1 MRIPE
6 PSFTVGIEEEYLL
19 VDKASR
25 DLVSEAPDTLMTA
38 CEEALEEQVSPEF
51 LQCQIEVGTRVC
63 KTVSEAR
70 ADLAHLRGTIAD
82 IAGQSNLAPI
92 AASTHPFAD
101 WSNQRYTD
109 KERYQTLAKD
119 LQGVARRMLISG
131 MHVHVCIEDPDLRI
145 DIFNQL
151 PYFLPHLLALS
162 TSSPF
167 WQGRDTGLNSY
178 RLTVFDN
185 LPRTGLP
192 PNITSYGEY
201 ERMIGMLTGINIIQD
216 ATKIWWDLRPSG
228 RFPTLETR
236 ICDVPTR
243 LDDSITLA
251 AIIQC
256 LCRMLYRLRRDNQRW
271 RQYDR
276 FLINENRWRA
286 QRYGMNEGM
295 IDFGRGEIGSF
306 ADLIE
311 ELIEMLT
318 PDAAALGCTSEL
330 LSVRDIVKRG
340 TSADRQRKVYDLSLA
355 QRMSAPEALKAVVDH
370 LVAETVAGV

>member
-1 MRIPE
+1 MSVPE

-25 DLVSEAPDTLMTA
+25 DLVTQAPDALMDE
-38 CEEALEEQVSPEF
+38 CQKALHDQVSPEF
-51 LQCQIEVGTRVC
+51 LQCQIEVGTGVC
-63 KTVSEAR
+63 KTVGEAR
-70 ADLAHLRGTIAD
+70 KDLSHLRATIAK
-82 IAGQSNLAPI
+82 IAAQHDLAPI

-101 WSNQRYTD
+101 WTNQQYTD

-131 MHVHVCIEDPDLRI
+131 MHVHVCIEDPELRI

-192 PNITSYGEY
+192 PAVSSYGEY
-201 ERMIGMLTGINIIQD
+201 KRMVDTLVDMNIIQD
-216 ATKIWWDLRPSG
+216 ATKIWWDMRPSD

-243 LDDSITLA
+243 LDDSIALA
-251 AIIQC
+251 AAIQC
-256 LCRMLYRLRRDNQRW
+256 ICRMLYRLRRDNQRW

-276 FLINENRWRA
+276 FMINENRWRA
-286 QRYGMNEGM
+286 QRYGMNEGL
-295 IDFGRGEIGSF
+295 IDFGRGQVVPFSEL
-306 ADLIE
+306 AE
-311 ELIEMLT
+311 ELITMIT
-318 PDAAALGCTSEL
+318 PDAEALGCLKEL
-330 LSVRDIVKRG
+330 RSIGKIVKRG
-340 TSADRQRKVYDLSLA
+340 TSADRQRKIYDGALA
-355 QRMSAPEALKAVVDH
+355 QRQSPKDALKAVVDH
-370 LVAETVAGV
+370 LVAETVEGV